1 MENVQIQLLELSD
14 TGFGDESA
22 LLALRD
28 HDDHFGLGE
37 ITFPVGVARASAL
50 ELVRA
55 SAVRLAASDLRNI
68 NVALD
73 AVSSV
78 TDQDAT
84 VGPRVRAAFD
94 SAIHDLNGKLRGCP
108 VHTMLGGC
116 RREEVALSLRI
127 SSGAEVPHPNKTA
140 GAVLLEYR
148 QEPSRLAASFGPS
161 SAASWLKAAITRL
174 GPGVQVD
181 IDADGLFDNPA
192 LARTFVEGLLEAGPR
207 INIGLLQPLED
218 DDLVGHATLCA
229 TLPIPVILDGSV
241 RSAKVMGQIVRLAAA
256 DRIVLNVDRIGG
268 LRAAM
273 QVVSIAES
281 ASIGI
286 SSASFARTAVG
297 AAAALHLAAVLHDT
311 FPARLD
317 HLQPARD
324 VVMVAGFTVIGGIA
338 RVSSAPGLG
347 VVLTDDAVARFQ
359 NVV

>member
-1 MENVQIQLLELSD
+1 MKNVQIQLLDPSD
-14 TGFGDESA
+14 ATSGDGCA

-28 HDDHFGLGE
+28 NDDRFGLGE
-37 ITFPVGVARASAL
+37 ISLPAGVAVASAMQ
-50 ELVRA
+50 LVRA
-55 SAVRLAASDLRNI
+55 SAARLGTADLRNI

-78 TDQDAT
+78 TDHDAT
-84 VGPRVRAAFD
+84 VGPRVRAGFD

-108 VHTMLGGC
+108 VHMMLGGSY
-116 RREEVALSLRI
+116 RDEVALSQSI
-127 SSGAEVPHPNKTA
+127 PSGAEVPHPDETA
-140 GAVLLEYR
+140 GAVLLEYCP
-148 QEPSRLAASFGPS
+148 EPSRLGSSFGPA
-161 SAASWLKAAITRL
+161 SAAGWLAAAIARL
-174 GPGVQVD
+174 GPAVQVD
-181 IDADGLFDNPA
+181 IDAGGLFDNPA

-207 INIGLLQPLED
+207 LNIGLMQPLD
-218 DDLVGHATLCA
+218 DADLVGHATLCA

-256 DRIVLNVDRIGG
+256 DRIVLNIDRVGG

-286 SSASFARTAVG
+286 SSASFARSAVG
-297 AAAALHLAAVLHDT
+297 AAATLHLAAVLHDT

-317 HLQPARD
+317 HLEASD
-324 VVMVAGFTVIGGIA
+324 VEVAVAGFTIAAGIA
-338 RVSSAPGLG
+338 RVSVVPGLG
-347 VVLTDDAVARFQ
+347 VVLRDDTVARFQ